1 MEIIIV
7 SLTQQQISMVKETF
21 QELIPMTD
29 VAADLFYAR
38 LFQLDPTLK
47 ALFRGNMKDQG
58 RKLMKMLSVAVAA
71 LDDVDKILPAVA
83 DLGRRHV
90 QYGVRQE
97 HYEIVGEALLWTL
110 EEGLGNQFTPKVKE
124 AWTAVYTLVA
134 TTAINA
140 GYPMN

>member
-1 MEIIIV
+1 MEIVIM
-7 SLTQQQISMVKETF
+7 SLTSQQIALVKETF
-21 QELIPMTD
+21 QEVVPMTD

-47 ALFRGNMKDQG
+47 AMFRGNRKDKG
-58 RKLMKMLSVAVAA
+58 RKLMKMLAVAVAA
-71 LDDVDKILPAVA
+71 RDNVAKILPAVE

-90 QYGVRQE
+90 QYGVKKE
-97 HYEIVGEALLWTL
+97 HYETVGAALLWTL
-110 EEGLGNQFTPKVKE
+110 EEGLGDQFTPRVKE

-140 GYPMN
+140 